1 MKLVS
6 IVVALAVGILIAEG
20 ARIKTQ
26 VELAELDN
34 QEAVAMNAVAGDEA
48 SHNAGMPGCPDAL
61 AGCKEW
67 AESGQCA
74 NLAAI
79 CPCACLKQFQE
90 AMDSANEAVDEA
102 AANLNDPEFQKTMK
116 TIAEKGL
123 ANVQAYAESAAQ
135 AVVDPRVQKQYKD
148 EALKGLADYR
158 KAIEQASAAL
168 KDPKLREAA
177 LENLKQAQ
185 GVACTLENLKHAQA
199 AADNANSPA
208 ANDLRDANSPAEIQI
223 WYLKRAASCKEV
235 AANLNDPEL
244 QKKMKEIGV
253 FQALANEQA
262 AVDNAAKALVDPEV
276 QKQFEHM
283 ALKAIAYSREAA
295 EQAIAALT
303 DPKLREAALETLKQV
318 QAQIHAEQ
326 AAAEQA
332 AAAAAEQLQKVTD
345 QAEDIQKA
353 IQKAIA
359 EDKKKGHGG
368 GHSKIAMSKGPG
380 EVGAGGAGIRKGPSV
395 VVAGAGE
402 SREEQLRKLE
412 KALKD
417 GVSPAA
423 IVKIMSKEKQ
433 DTLANAP
440 DFMLNYT
447 SPALVVLKKEILRQR
462 AGAKAD
468 EGEKKE
474 EITQAATS
482 WSPWR

>member
-6 IVVALAVGILIAEG
+6 IVVALAVGILVAEG

-26 VELAELDN
+26 LELAGLDN

-148 EALKGLADYR
+148 EALKGLAAYR

-177 LENLKQAQ
+177 LENLKQVRVKVCEAKQ
-185 GVACTLENLKHAQA
+185 TAGNNANDPEIRLMYLKQA
-199 AADNANSPA
+199 ATCREGLIDHQF
-208 ANDLRDANSPAEIQI
+208 D
-223 WYLKRAASCKEV
+223 
-235 AANLNDPEL
+235 DPEL

-262 AVDNAAKALVDPEV
+262 AVDNVAKALVDPEV

-359 EDKKKGHGG
+359 EDKKN
-368 GHSKIAMSKGPG
+368 AMSKGPG
-380 EVGAGGAGIRKGPSV
+380 EAPAPAPAAV

>member
-185 GVACTLENLKHAQA
+185 GEAEQA
-199 AADNANSPA
+199 AADNANHPEI
-208 ANDLRDANSPAEIQI
+208 RDM
-223 WYLKRAASCKEV
+223 YLKQAAACKEI

-244 QKKMKEIGV
+244 QKKMKESGV

-359 EDKKKGHGG
+359 EDKKN
-368 GHSKIAMSKGPG
+368 AMSKGPG
-380 EVGAGGAGIRKGPSV
+380 EAPAPAPAAV

-423 IVKIMSKEKQ
+423 IVKVMSKEKQ